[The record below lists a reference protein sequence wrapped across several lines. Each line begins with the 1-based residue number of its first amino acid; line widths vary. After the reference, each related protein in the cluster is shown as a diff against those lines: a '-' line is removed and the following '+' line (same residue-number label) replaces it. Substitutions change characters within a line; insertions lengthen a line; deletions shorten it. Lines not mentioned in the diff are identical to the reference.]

1 MIFCGDLEVGVL
13 ERLFDGYGI
22 EVRWVAPGGEI
33 PGSHWG
39 EPEAG
44 IVGARLFVR
53 PDTPLHSALHE
64 GCHLICM
71 SEERRAEVER
81 DAGGDDLEESAVCY
95 LQIVLA
101 DYFEGVGRSTLMRD
115 MDEWGYSFRLGST
128 GEWFV
133 TDAEDALSWLQ
144 ERGLCNASGAV
155 DLPVAGRPGVDQEL
169 HEDRIET

>member
-1 MIFCGDLEVGVL
+1 MILCADLEVGAL
-13 ERLFDGYGI
+13 ERLFDAFGI
-22 EVRWVAPGGEI
+22 EVRWVAAGGAI

-44 IVGARLFVR
+44 IVGTRLFVR
-53 PDTPLHSALHE
+53 GDTPLHSALHE

-71 SEERRAEVER
+71 GDQRRATVSR

-95 LQIVLA
+95 LQVVLA
-101 DYFEGVGRSTLMRD
+101 DYFDGVGRRVLMRD

-133 TDAEDALSWLQ
+133 SDAEDALSWLQ
-144 ERGLCNASGAV
+144 ERGLVDSSGAARV
-155 DLPVAGRPGVDQEL
+155 LQLHDESAGSLVRD
-169 HEDRIET
+169 DRIES